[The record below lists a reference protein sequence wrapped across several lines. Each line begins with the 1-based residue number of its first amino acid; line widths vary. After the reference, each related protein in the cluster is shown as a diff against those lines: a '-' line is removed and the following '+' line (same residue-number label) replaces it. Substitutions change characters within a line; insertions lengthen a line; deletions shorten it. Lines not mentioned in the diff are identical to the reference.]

1 MQIKMKIKTT
11 ITTIPATVKSFLVV
25 AQRPTV
31 FKMTVGMFL
40 VSLLFLGVTST
51 VGALFVGHLL
61 LVT

>member
-11 ITTIPATVKSFLVV
+11 ITTIPATVRSFLVV

-40 VSLLFLGVTST
+40 VSLLFLGVT